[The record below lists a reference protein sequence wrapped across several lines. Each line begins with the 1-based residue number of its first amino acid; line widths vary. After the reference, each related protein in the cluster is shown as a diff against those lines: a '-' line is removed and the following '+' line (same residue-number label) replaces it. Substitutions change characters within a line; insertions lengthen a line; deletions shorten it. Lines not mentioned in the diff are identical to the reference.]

1 MLLGFVGNFASN
13 QLPPSVHLL
22 KGSLDFWRTIKVRTT
37 WTLVYFL
44 CIISNIC
51 SVTGSQRTTCMSA
64 TYAARSEPSLKDP
77 WVTRTLR
84 LLYLAASGDWEKY
97 MLLQE
102 LIFYCRT
109 VILCLCVGTALC
121 NKATMWAQNVCLCSV
136 TINNELETSLEIMV
150 IYKI

>member
-1 MLLGFVGNFASN
+1 MLLSFAGNFTSN
-13 QLPPSVHLL
+13 QLPPSVHLV
-22 KGSLDFWRTIKVRTT
+22 KGSLDFSNTIKVRTIL
-37 WTLVYFL
+37 TLVYFL

-97 MLLQE
+97 MLLQSWSFIVRLFFMSVCGYCFVQQSNNMSTKCLFMFCYNKE
-102 LIFYCRT
+102 WVGQIF
-109 VILCLCVGTALC
+109 G
-121 NKATMWAQNVCLCSV
+121 
-136 TINNELETSLEIMV
+136 NNGHL
-150 IYKI
+150 